1 MARVAAERIHSLEI
15 PISQTSLLIPSAS
28 IAEVVNLSDIV
39 TVPFGQ
45 PWLIGAM
52 GWRMLA
58 VPVISFD
65 GLLGWPTQ
73 PPQLHSKLVIFYPMP
88 GRKQWE
94 FFGLLSSAEPR
105 PHAVDSGNSFVA
117 AGTELPASPYVAS
130 GLKIG
135 GRLMLIPNLETV
147 RQLFYGQ

>member
-39 TVPFGQ
+39 TVPFAQ
-45 PWLIGAM
+45 PWLMGAM

-58 VPVISFD
+58 VPVVSFD
-65 GLLGWPTQ
+65 GLLGWPVQ
-73 PPQLHSKLVIFYPMP
+73 APQSHSKLVIFYPMQ

-94 FFGLLSSAEPR
+94 FFGIMSMAEPR
-105 PHAVDSGNSFVA
+105 PHAVDSANSFVA
-117 AGTELPASPYVAS
+117 SASELPASPYVAS
-130 GLKIG
+130 GLKVG
-135 GRLMLIPNLETV
+135 GRAMLIPNLDAL
-147 RQLFYGQ
+147 RQLFYGH